1 MCNKMGN
8 EEKIFI
14 GIDPGKKGAIAVIN
28 SKRDVLLLEDYPGN
42 IASCVK
48 ILDKI
53 NNMGFKFDRI
63 YAAIE
68 KVHAKSKQ
76 GVTSMFS
83 FGENFGAWQGI
94 ISMAK
99 YPLDLPSPQQWA
111 KGVVSK
117 KNNSKS
123 PSVDAAT
130 RMFPTVCL
138 YGPRGGAKDGRAE
151 ALLIADWLRRQYIS

>member
-1 MCNKMGN
+1 MEN

-14 GIDPGKKGAIAVIN
+14 GVDPGKKGAIAVIN
-28 SKRDVLLLEDYPGN
+28 SKRDVILLDDYPGN
-42 IASCVK
+42 VMACVK

-53 NNMGFKFDRI
+53 AKMGFKSDRT

-68 KVHAKSKQ
+68 KVHAMPKQ

-94 ISMAK
+94 IAMSK
-99 YPLDLPSPQQWA
+99 YSLDLPRPQQWS

-123 PSVDAAT
+123 PSVDAAA
-130 RMFPTVCL
+130 RMFPTTCL